1 MKKMMMKNREQRLI
15 ASLANKKARL
25 SDTIYQIFD

>member
-1 MKKMMMKNREQRLI
+1 MKMKKRNKGKSCSQALRI
-15 ASLANKKARL
+15 KKARL